1 MLNIYATRYAVV
13 TGANKGIGFGT
24 AKELAARGITVILTA
39 RDERK
44 GLEAVRQLKESG
56 FSDNV
61 AFHQLD
67 VADPASIATLSDFI
81 KTKFGKLD
89 ILVCQI
95 NKNFYLFIFCCFFFS
110 LNIYLLFV
118 SMFTDPFIKSETCVT
133 VLRKIE
139 SVQFV

>member
-1 MLNIYATRYAVV
+1 M
-13 TGANKGIGFGT
+13 
-24 AKELAARGITVILTA
+24 ILTA

-44 GLEAVRQLKESG
+44 GLEAVRQLNESG

-61 AFHQLD
+61 IFHQLD

-95 NKNFYLFIFCCFFFS
+95 NKNFLFIYFLLFFFS
-110 LNIYLLFV
+110 LNMYLLFV
-118 SMFTDPFIKSETCVT
+118 SMFTDPFIKFETCVT
-133 VLRKIE
+133 LLRKIE
-139 SVQFV
+139 SVQFVLFHLIFWRVFLC